1 MAWALEIHN
10 LAVNAGAEP
19 VVRGVSLQLRE
30 AECLTVL
37 GESGSGKSIMA
48 QAVMGTLPPGL
59 RMTGEISVWGRRSPQ
74 PRWGHQVAMLPQ
86 EPWLALSPAM
96 RLQPQV
102 AEVAHFVRG
111 QTWPAAQ
118 AEASQAM
125 QQLQLNPARRKYPH
139 QISGGMAQRVAFAAT
154 CAAGAQLL
162 IADEPTKGLDATLRG
177 QIGQLLLSHL
187 QPGQALL
194 TITHDVALARQL
206 GGNVAVMLDGQVV
219 EQGPAS
225 QVLQRPRHA
234 YTQALV
240 QADAAHWPRLA
251 RPLRSGAAP
260 VVQAQGLA
268 KSFGQEPVFADVDLA
283 LAEGEIVAITG
294 PSGCGKTT
302 LGHMLLGLVPPDRGT
317 VRRTRQR
324 PHSFQKLYQDPP
336 AAFAPQRSVGDS
348 LGDLIKLHQLS
359 SAESQS
365 LMQELKLDANLLAR
379 LPSEVSGG
387 ELQRFALLRILLLKP
402 DFLFADEPTSRLDP
416 ITQQRTM
423 QLLCASTAA
432 HQWAMLLVTHDAA
445 LAEKAAHR
453 RAEVAF
459 G

>member
-1 MAWALEIHN
+1 MAWALEIHK
-10 LAVNAGAEP
+10 LAVSAGAEP

-59 RMTGEISVWGRRSPQ
+59 HMTGEISLWGRRSPK

-96 RLQPQV
+96 QLQPQV
-102 AEVAHFVRG
+102 SEVAHFVRG
-111 QTWPAAQ
+111 QGWPAAQ
-118 AEASQAM
+118 TEARQAL
-125 QQLQLNPARRKYPH
+125 QQLQLDPARRKYPH
-139 QISGGMAQRVAFAAT
+139 QVSGGMAQRVAFAAT
-154 CAAGAQLL
+154 RAAGAQLL
-162 IADEPTKGLDATLRG
+162 IPTKGLDAALRD
-177 QIGQLLLSHL
+177 QIGQLLLSQL

-194 TITHDVALARQL
+194 TITHDVALARLL
-206 GGNVAVMLDGQVV
+206 GGSVAVMLDGVIV

-225 QVLQRPRHA
+225 QVLQQPRHA

-240 QADAAHWPRLA
+240 QADAAHWPCLA
-251 RPLRSGAAP
+251 QPLPGGAAP

-268 KSFGQEPVFADVDLA
+268 KSFGGEPVFADVDLA

-302 LGHMLLGLVPPDRGT
+302 LGHMLLGVVKPDRGT
-317 VRRTRQR
+317 VRRSRQR
-324 PHSFQKLYQDPP
+324 PHAFQKLYQDPP
-336 AAFAPQRSVGDS
+336 AAFAPQRSVGGS
-348 LGDLIKLHQLS
+348 LDDLIRLHKLS
-359 SAESQS
+359 SAEARS
-365 LMQELKLDANLLAR
+365 LMQELKLDAALLAR
-379 LPSEVSGG
+379 RPGEVSGG

-445 LAEKAAHR
+445 LADKAAHR